1 MQQLRGMTGCF
12 ADEICLILE
21 TGNAAVT
28 ASLKQW
34 HVTVLKFVEMAVFF
48 AYKTCLALELQRF

>member
-48 AYKTCLALELQRF
+48 AYKTCLALEL